1 MITVD
6 ELVKNNNLGLTFKSG
21 RSGGKRIVKW
31 AHAVDLPDPWHWI
44 SPGTLVM
51 TTGGGLPTEPIEQIE
66 WLRQLAKAQASALV
80 IAPEIL
86 HLLLL
91 KRC

>member
-1 MITVD
+1 MITID

-51 TTGGGLPTEPIEQIE
+51 TTGGGLPTE
-66 WLRQLAKAQASALV
+66 
-80 IAPEIL
+80 
-86 HLLLL
+86 
-91 KRC
+91 